1 MPLVLVSVNEVLF
14 IISIEAIKVAQEGHD
29 QIFTFS
35 FWCIFGANNFFLPNF
50 QERELG
56 LCLTSS
62 QTFGHVT
69 PCMTVFEKFEN
80 LSEIYN
86 FHTIVLHFALLDI
99 NNLFTTLD

>member
-1 MPLVLVSVNEVLF
+1 MIKFLHFHFGVSLEQ
-14 IISIEAIKVAQEGHD
+14 II
-29 QIFTFS
+29 
-35 FWCIFGANNFFLPNF
+35 FFLPNF

-69 PCMTVFEKFEN
+69 PCTTVFKKFEN
-80 LSEIYN
+80 LSDIFN
-86 FHTIVLHFALLDI
+86 FHTKLLHFALLDI

>member
-1 MPLVLVSVNEVLF
+1 MITIFLLVYLWSKF
-14 IISIEAIKVAQEGHD
+14 
-29 QIFTFS
+29 
-35 FWCIFGANNFFLPNF
+35 FFLPNF

-69 PCMTVFEKFEN
+69 PCTSFFFKFEN
-80 LSEIYN
+80 LSEIFN
-86 FHTIVLHFALLDI
+86 FHTIFLHFALLDI